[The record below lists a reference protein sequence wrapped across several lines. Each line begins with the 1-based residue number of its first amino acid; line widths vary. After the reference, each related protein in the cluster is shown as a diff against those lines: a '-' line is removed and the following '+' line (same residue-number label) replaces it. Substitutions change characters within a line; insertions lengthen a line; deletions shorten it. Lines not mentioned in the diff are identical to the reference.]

1 MNSNVRFLSARALAW
16 VVTVA
21 VVAGLGVAPAS
32 AADDAAG
39 KCEQSKAKGAGKHAS
54 CRANVYAGAI
64 KKAVAADGE
73 KLTKCSDKVT
83 SSFTKA
89 EEKAAGACPTTG
101 DSSAV
106 EGTVDAC
113 IDDVVTD
120 LGGAPGA
127 GGATAKC
134 QSAKAKEA
142 GKYASCR
149 LKAAAKGI
157 KEDLAA
163 DYGKCEEKF
172 TGKWAKLEEKS
183 CATTGDVAAIKAV
196 LDACTTAV
204 ETAID
209 DIEDP
214 VVEYA
219 LDLEALDPNSPTA
232 LSAEGWLVYVNVFNP
247 GPPPTHAFGY
257 SFGPAPNGFPVSA
270 VVSGQGGA
278 EQGSL
283 QFSFYSDYNC
293 CLGAGH
299 NTGQLVETNIYKE
312 RTITAGDVGR
322 TFTFTFDGKLGNL
335 TGATTANAFFKVL
348 MQSNGSYVPL
358 AFPNIDTTAL
368 PSTWGTYSVSLDI
381 TPAMQGELL
390 QFGFS
395 NTATNFVGSGMF
407 YDNLEVSSLTTP

>member
-54 CRANVYAGAI
+54 CRANAYAGAI
-64 KKAVAADGE
+64 KKAVAVDGE

-89 EEKAAGACPTTG
+89 EEKGAGACPTTG

-106 EGTVDAC
+106 EGIVDAC
-113 IDDVVTD
+113 IDDVVTA

-127 GGATAKC
+127 GGDNAKC

-157 KEDLAA
+157 KDDLAA
-163 DYGKCEEKF
+163 DYSKCEEKLS
-172 TGKWAKLEEKS
+172 GKWAKLEEKP
-183 CATTGDVAAIKAV
+183 CATTGDLTAIKAD
-196 LDACTTAV
+196 LDACTTDV

-214 VVEYA
+214 VLEYA
-219 LDLEALDPNSPTA
+219 FDLEALDANSPTA
-232 LSAEGWLVYVNVFNP
+232 LSAAPNSWVVYVNVFNP
-247 GPPPTHAFGY
+247 GPSYAFGY
-257 SFGPAPNGFPVSA
+257 SFGAAPNGFPVSA
-270 VVSGQGGA
+270 VVTGQGGA
-278 EQGSL
+278 EQGNQ
-283 QFSFYSDYNC
+283 QFSVYSDYNC
-293 CLGAGH
+293 CGGAGH
-299 NTGQLVETNIYKE
+299 QTNQLVETNIYKE
-312 RTITAGDVGR
+312 RTITAADVGR
-322 TFTFTFDGKLGNL
+322 TFTFQFDAKQGNIEL
-335 TGATTANAFFKVL
+335 LSTANAFFKVL
-348 MQSNGSYVPL
+348 KQSDFSYATL
-358 AFPNIDTTAL
+358 ASPTFNTTAVG
-368 PSTWGTYSVSLDI
+368 TNWGTYSITLDI

-395 NTATNFVGSGMF
+395 NTAQLYQGSGMF
-407 YDNLEVSSLTTP
+407 YDNLVVSSLTTP